1 MHFMGDGSVFGHIF
15 REDCPV
21 DEQKT
26 ARSMRSTFFT
36 ARPQATSGG
45 MADTAGTR
53 IRRHDFFDQTS
64 RSMRT
69 LKISG
74 KSENLNLLRFALIF
88 D

>member
-1 MHFMGDGSVFGHIF
+1 MHFMGDDSVFGHIF

-26 ARSMRSTFFT
+26 ARSMRSTS
-36 ARPQATSGG
+36 TSGG
-45 MADTAGTR
+45 MADTAGSR
-53 IRRHDFFDQTS
+53 IRQHDFFNQTA
-64 RSMRT
+64 RSMMT

-74 KSENLNLLRFALIF
+74 KSENLNLLRFALIV